1 MAEYYKNVLCVTSK
15 DLTDGVITYSNYNK
29 MVTRKKI
36 DVLKTGGGENNYSL
50 IRWSNLPDRIKSAY
64 KSKYGDPT
72 KRSPYE
78 KFEQMIED
86 DPAAEDFFA
95 TYLFSN
101 GEHIAPDI
109 QSKYILNCKI
119 LSAAVKCQQW
129 KTSYIHALGGN
140 FGVMGFIVN
149 AINAM
154 RIKYKH
160 TLPESERRLREALS
174 SYKRDGYASV
184 ISGYHNNKKAAKVFG
199 AEQEAS
205 LRMLLSH
212 YRNLDDMQI
221 CKLYNMLSEK
231 AGWKTITAGTVANKR
246 KQWDL
251 FIYAGNK
258 GETAFNNKKQMLIK
272 RSAPTMPLLYWTA
285 DGWDV
290 ELLYQKTVINKDG
303 RSITTYHNR
312 LTVVVV
318 LDPCCKYPVG
328 YAIGEQE
335 CTELIRQAFRN
346 AVKHTK
352 ELFGEMYR
360 PMQIQTDHYGRG
372 ALKPFYEAV
381 SAKYYTPAKIKNA
394 KGKVVEPYFKELN
407 RDYCQLMM
415 PNWAGYGVKSDGQPN
430 PDMLDKIKKDEPDES
445 GCRKQIES
453 IIAMERAKKVADYK
467 NNYQLLPEDKKYAL
481 SESEYLY
488 RLCEHTDRTIR
499 LQPMGI
505 CPKIGGVQ
513 YYYDSF
519 DPNFRTYNYLDWTL
533 HYDPADLNR
542 VLVTG
547 NDDKVRFICEEKH
560 MQPMAL
566 AEREAGDSEQ
576 LHRVFQYN
584 EELKER
590 VLDTMSNDYNTVN
603 SLFDEIGKDETLLS
617 KILIT
622 DSRGQHKDRRNA
634 ARLHGNIVQSLQ
646 AIEVKENKEKI
657 NMQRNVTNDYISK
670 RVRVEDY
677 L

>member
-1 MAEYYKNVLCVTSK
+1 MATYYNNTLCVTSR
-15 DLTDGVITYSNYNK
+15 DLTDGVITYSNYRK

-36 DVLKTGGGENNYSL
+36 DVVRRGSGEENYSL
-50 IRWSNLPDRIKSAY
+50 IRWSNLPERIKAAY
-64 KSKYGDPT
+64 KDKYGDPS

-86 DPAAEDFFA
+86 DPKAEEFFA
-95 TYLFSN
+95 TYRFDN

-109 QSKYILNCKI
+109 QSKYVLNCKI
-119 LSAAVKCQQW
+119 LSAAVRCQQW
-129 KTSYIHALGGN
+129 KTAFIHALGGN
-140 FGVMGFIVN
+140 FGVMGYICDAVN
-149 AINAM
+149 YV
-154 RIKYKH
+154 RPHYKH
-160 TLPESERRLREALS
+160 TLPESERRLRETLCG
-174 SYKRDGYASV
+174 YKKEGYASI
-184 ISGYHNNKKAAKVFG
+184 ISGYHNNKKAAKVLTM
-199 AEQEAS
+199 EQEAS
-205 LRMLLSH
+205 LRTMLSH
-212 YRNLDDMQI
+212 YRNLDDEQI
-221 CKLYNMLSEK
+221 CDFYNLLAEK
-231 AGWKTITAGTVANKR
+231 TGWKTITAGTVANKR

-251 FIYAGNK
+251 LIYAGNH
-258 GETAFNNKKQMLIK
+258 GETAFNNNKQMLVK

-290 ELLYQKTVINKDG
+290 ELLYQKTATNKQG
-303 RSITTYHNR
+303 NTVTTYHNR

-335 CTELIRQAFRN
+335 CTSLIREAFRN

-352 ELFGEMYR
+352 ELFGEMYH
-360 PMQIQTDHYGRG
+360 PVQVQTDHYGRG
-372 ALKPFYEAV
+372 ALKSFYEAV
-381 SAKYYTPAKIKNA
+381 AEKYYTPARIKNA
-394 KGKVVEPYFKELN
+394 KSKRVEPYFKDLN
-407 RDYCQLMM
+407 HDYCQLMM
-415 PNWAGYGVKSDGQPN
+415 RNWSGYGVKSDGQPN
-430 PDMLDKIKKDEPDES
+430 PDMLEKIKKDEPNEA

-467 NNYQLLPEDKKYAL
+467 AKYQLLPEDKKYVL

-488 RLCEHTDRTIR
+488 RLCEQTERTIR

-505 CPKIGGVQ
+505 CPKIGGIQ

-519 DPNFRTYNYLDWTL
+519 DPNFRKYNYLDWTL
-533 HYDPADLNR
+533 HYDPADPDKI
-542 VLVTG
+542 LVSG

-560 MQPMAL
+560 VQPMAL

-576 LHRVFQYN
+576 LQRVFRYN
-584 EELKER
+584 EQLKER
-590 VLDTMSNDYNTVN
+590 VLDTMGSDYETVH

-622 DSRGQHKDRRNA
+622 DSCGQHKDRRNA
-634 ARLHGNIVQSLQ
+634 ARLNGNAKKALQ
-646 AIEVKENKEKI
+646 AIELKEAKEEVAL
-657 NMQRNVTNDYISK
+657 QRAAANDYLSK
-670 RVRVEDY
+670 RVCVEDY